1 MAGQARV
8 TIEYNSYDNNDR
20 YRYKNASVTRLF
32 PVFSNSTLLVTEV
45 GPFKTDVDR
54 YEYPNGDSYP
64 VLYLKESYHIHA
76 LLEQS
81 NGNPLGG
88 KCMNIYID
96 PDQNTRP
103 VATATTGDEF
113 GTVEWFSGDKDQNPS
128 RKGIEPSG
136 NNLEGFRTLRV
147 AYEPDL
153 EVPGGCRSETNAVVN
168 GSFMD
173 VTVLVRSR
181 VDMAVSYTHLTLP
194 TNREV

>member
-1 MAGQARV
+1 MNFSRVLIELMTNKAKASERRGGFTLIELLVVIAIIAILAALLLPALAKAKAKANRIKCVNNISQVGRSFMAFA
-8 TIEYNSYDNNDR
+8 NDNNDR

-103 VATATTGDEF
+103 VATAITGDEF
-113 GTVEWFSGDKDQNPS
+113 GTVAIF
-128 RKGIEPSG
+128 IEPLG
-136 NNLEGFRTLRV
+136 KPAGE
-147 AYEPDL
+147 E
-153 EVPGGCRSETNAVVN
+153 
-168 GSFMD
+168 
-173 VTVLVRSR
+173 
-181 VDMAVSYTHLTLP
+181 
-194 TNREV
+194 